1 MSAAKKQSR
10 KIRVQ
15 FHKNRGNR
23 TRSNDLTRQAE
34 DDIDAASDLS
44 SSERLSGKGDL
55 TRFRTITTPGDSG
68 EAGESIEIGKV
79 TLAGRVLSAVGA
91 NQCRVQGEDGEL
103 YLCSVRRL
111 VRTMSRESR
120 NAVVAGDRVRITPEG
135 SGAGVIESIEPR
147 TGTLTRG
154 SRYKAHVIV
163 ANVDQTVIVTSV
175 ADPHLKLG
183 LIDRFLCSAEKGG
196 TRGVVC
202 INKVDLAPR
211 EKLQPVA
218 GQYARLG
225 YPVVLTSIVTGEGI
239 SQLQRLLAGRE
250 TVFSGQS
257 GVGKSS
263 LLNAIDPA
271 WSRRTAEVSPDTSKG
286 RHTTRVAELLQLTSG
301 GWVVDTPGIRTLQ
314 LWDIINDEL
323 EGLFIEFRPFVSR
336 CRFPDCT
343 HTHEHE
349 CGIKQAVS
357 HGWISPLRYDSYVR
371 IRNDDDFRPSVH
383 DREVV

>member
-1 MSAAKKQSR
+1 MD
-10 KIRVQ
+10 
-15 FHKNRGNR
+15 
-23 TRSNDLTRQAE
+23 TDL
-34 DDIDAASDLS
+34 DAVSDLS
-44 SSERLSGKGDL
+44 TGERLTGKGDL
-55 TRFRTITTPGDSG
+55 TRFRTVISSGDSASG
-68 EAGESIEIGKV
+68 TQRDVDQAV
-79 TLAGRVLSAVGA
+79 TLAGRVLTAVGA
-91 NQCRVQGEDGEL
+91 NQCRVQAEDGAI

-120 NAVVAGDRVRITPEG
+120 NAVVAGDRVRITPQG
-135 SGAGVIESIEPR
+135 GDSGVIETIAPR
-147 TGTLTRG
+147 VGTLVRG

-163 ANVDQTVIVTSV
+163 ANIDQTIIVTSV

-202 INKVDLAPR
+202 INKIDLGNR
-211 EKLQPVA
+211 RLLQPII

-225 YPVVLTSIVTGEGI
+225 YPVVLTSVVTGEGMD
-239 SQLQRLLAGRE
+239 QLRRLLDGRE

-263 LLNAIDPA
+263 LLNAIDPRLA
-271 WSRRTAEVSPDTSKG
+271 RRTGEVSADTNKG

-314 LWDIINDEL
+314 LWDIEKEEL

-343 HTHEHE
+343 HTHERD
-349 CGIKQAVS
+349 CGVKLAVDY
-357 HGWISPLRYDSYVR
+357 GWISPMRYESYVR
-371 IRNDDDFRPSVH
+371 ILNGDD
-383 DREVV
+383 EIEAK